1 MDLES
6 VSFKGGETVGKRQE
20 MGTYRCQMLDSLFEK
35 EVLEVIATE
44 FDSQEGLEFF
54 ILFDKGMFKVST

>member
-1 MDLES
+1 MDLEGL
-6 VSFKGGETVGKRQE
+6 SFKGGETVGNGQE
-20 MGTYRCQMLDSLFEK
+20 MGAYCCQMLDSLFEE

-54 ILFDKGMFKVST
+54 ILFDKSLFEVSP

>member
-1 MDLES
+1 
-6 VSFKGGETVGKRQE
+6 
-20 MGTYRCQMLDSLFEK
+20 MGAYGSQMLDSLFEK

-54 ILFDKGMFKVST
+54 ILFNKGMFKVSA

>member
-1 MDLES
+1 
-6 VSFKGGETVGKRQE
+6 
-20 MGTYRCQMLDSLFEK
+20 MGTDRGQMLNSLFEE

-54 ILFDKGMFKVST
+54 ILFDEGMFEAGA

>member
-1 MDLES
+1 
-6 VSFKGGETVGKRQE
+6 
-20 MGTYRCQMLDSLFEK
+20 MGAYCYQMLDSLFEK

-54 ILFDKGMFKVST
+54 ILFDKGMFKVSA

>member
-1 MDLES
+1 
-6 VSFKGGETVGKRQE
+6 
-20 MGTYRCQMLDSLFEK
+20 MGAYRCQMLDSLFEE

-54 ILFDKGMFKVST
+54 ILFDNGMFEVGT